1 MWPRCHSGGNSV
13 RGVHAA
19 VSEPA
24 NICFVRDRDSPK
36 VVSEIS
42 KMMRTALLAS
52 VSALALLVTN
62 DVKAADLAVKAP
74 AYVAPAPV
82 YSWTGCYVGAHVGW
96 GWGQNNN
103 SQVSTGS
110 FGEANPVS
118 AAGSINTSGALFGGQ
133 VGCNYQFAPTW
144 VVGLQGDFAG
154 TDINGRASDP
164 IGGVFTSKFDE
175 EGNARSIG
183 SKTDWLASITAR
195 LGYTIYNN
203 QALLYVKGG
212 AAWVNNQYDLANAF
226 SGFTNNE
233 VSETRTGWTVGV
245 GAEWMISQ
253 HWSAFVEG
261 NYYNFGNGNLLSSQT
276 SFPFDEPPS
285 TFSSGK
291 QQIET
296 VKIGVNYKFGWDAPA
311 VVARY

>member
-1 MWPRCHSGGNSV
+1 
-13 RGVHAA
+13 
-19 VSEPA
+19 
-24 NICFVRDRDSPK
+24 
-36 VVSEIS
+36 
-42 KMMRTALLAS
+42 MMRVALLAS

-103 SQVSTGS
+103 SQTSSGS
-110 FGEANPVS
+110 FGSGIS
-118 AAGSINTSGALFGGQ
+118 AAGGNINTSGALFGGQ

-154 TDINGRASDP
+154 TDINGRGTDP
-164 IGGVFTSKFDE
+164 MGSAF
-175 EGNARSIG
+175 NARNAPFTDSPGSIG

-212 AAWVNNQYDLANAF
+212 AAWVNNQYDLSNAF
-226 SGFTNNE
+226 NEFSNNE
-233 VSETRTGWTVGV
+233 VSETRIGWTVGV

-261 NYYNFGNGNLLSSQT
+261 NYYQFNNGNLLSNQT
-276 SFPFDEPPS
+276 FFESAGDFN

-291 QQIET
+291 EQIET

-311 VVARY
+311 VVAKY

>member
-1 MWPRCHSGGNSV
+1 
-13 RGVHAA
+13 
-19 VSEPA
+19 
-24 NICFVRDRDSPK
+24 
-36 VVSEIS
+36 
-42 KMMRTALLAS
+42 MMRVALLAS

-82 YSWTGCYVGAHVGW
+82 YSWTCCYVGAHVGW
-96 GWGQNNN
+96 GWGQNSN
-103 SQVSTGS
+103 SGTTTGS
-110 FGEANPVS
+110 FSGGGRL
-118 AAGSINTSGALFGGQ
+118 AAGGNINTSGALFGGQ

-154 TDINGRASDP
+154 TDINGRNTDP
-164 IGGVFTSKFDE
+164 VGAAFNSRTFVENPG
-175 EGNARSIG
+175 SIG

-212 AAWVNNQYDLANAF
+212 AAWVNNQYDLSNAF
-226 SGFTNNE
+226 EEFTNNE

-261 NYYNFGNGNLLSSQT
+261 NYYQFNNGNVLSSQT
-276 SFPFDEPPS
+276 FFEEPGALN

-291 QQIET
+291 QPIET

-311 VVARY
+311 VVAKY

>member
-1 MWPRCHSGGNSV
+1 
-13 RGVHAA
+13 
-19 VSEPA
+19 
-24 NICFVRDRDSPK
+24 
-36 VVSEIS
+36 
-42 KMMRTALLAS
+42 MMRVALLAS

-103 SQVSTGS
+103 SQTTSGGS
-110 FGEANPVS
+110 FFFGGAASANGTV
-118 AAGSINTSGALFGGQ
+118 NTSGALFGGQ
-133 VGCNYQFAPTW
+133 VGCDYQFAPTW
-144 VVGLQGDFAG
+144 VVGIQGDFAG
-154 TDINGRASDP
+154 TDINGRNTDP
-164 IGGVFTSKFDE
+164 AGAPFAQFGTNP
-175 EGNARSIG
+175 GSIG
-183 SKTDWLASITAR
+183 SKTNWLASVTAR
-195 LGYTIYNN
+195 LGYTFYNN

-212 AAWVNNQYDLANAF
+212 AAWVNNQYDL
-226 SGFTNNE
+226 TNSFFEFQNVE

-261 NYYNFGNGNLLSSQT
+261 NYYQFNNSNALSTQIDIIN
-276 SFPFDEPPS
+276 PV

-291 QQIET
+291 EQIET

>member
-1 MWPRCHSGGNSV
+1 
-13 RGVHAA
+13 
-19 VSEPA
+19 
-24 NICFVRDRDSPK
+24 
-36 VVSEIS
+36 
-42 KMMRTALLAS
+42 
-52 VSALALLVTN
+52 
-62 DVKAADLAVKAP
+62 
-74 AYVAPAPV
+74 
-82 YSWTGCYVGAHVGW
+82 
-96 GWGQNNN
+96 
-103 SQVSTGS
+103 
-110 FGEANPVS
+110 
-118 AAGSINTSGALFGGQ
+118 
-133 VGCNYQFAPTW
+133 
-144 VVGLQGDFAG
+144 VVGIQGDFAG